1 MVQATSLRSPPSSR
15 CCVGGYLI
23 GTLSAISHLFF
34 RKDYTMKKQTSYTPT
49 LTIGS
54 AEQKLVDQIM
64 RESKGMIPTLD
75 AVVYK
80 LALEGLR
87 HKLEEKKEENRQ
99 KRAKQLAGKASA
111 SEGKSQKSGK
121 TSESAQ

>member
-1 MVQATSLRSPPSSR
+1 MKNVSR
-15 CCVGGYLI
+15 YEV
-23 GTLSAISHLFF
+23 
-34 RKDYTMKKQTSYTPT
+34 T

-111 SEGKSQKSGK
+111 SEGKSQKPGK